1 MRKTWGVGVY
11 GQNSKEQLCDP
22 DLETILTEQQGS
34 WRVLTAWG
42 WPVILSADS
51 QQQVQVVKLSNTTTI
66 TCPLP
71 QDHKSTTQ
79 ISNYKYTLTN
89 VLFFTY
95 QAVLPCCL
103 MDYCF
108 HSCWK
113 TSALPCPVLT
123 CMIPPS
129 HKEEGLL
136 SFMSDYDWTCF
147 VLVSMSWNTDL
158 NTWPFRLF
166 SQVDFTIQNKAV
178 KLMSHV
184 KTWSVAKTRS
194 HYTINEHCTTRL
206 WSYFCVQKKH
216 LDIVFL
222 FLQACQNSKAFSIF
236 IYLFN
241 QEG

>member
-1 MRKTWGVGVY
+1 MIEIWKRTRNISAEHRKCLLHRRLSKKKETKLPQNLQFLTGCMRKNWWG
-11 GQNSKEQLCDP
+11 QLCDP

-66 TCPLP
+66 SHPPP
-71 QDHKSTTQ
+71 QDHKSTTH
-79 ISNYKYTLTN
+79 ISDYKYTLTN
-89 VLFFTY
+89 VLFFTF

-108 HSCWK
+108 HSCCWK

-147 VLVSMSWNTDL
+147 VLVSILWNTDL
-158 NTWPFRLF
+158 NTCPFRLF
-166 SQVDFTIQNKAV
+166 SQVEFTIQNTAV

-184 KTWSVAKTRS
+184 KTWS
-194 HYTINEHCTTRL
+194 IE
-206 WSYFCVQKKH
+206 
-216 LDIVFL
+216 
-222 FLQACQNSKAFSIF
+222 
-236 IYLFN
+236 
-241 QEG
+241 